1 MPGPKASEELRRET
15 ILRAAFAI
23 AARDR
28 LGGVTVR
35 AVAERARVSTGLVF
49 FYFES
54 KDALLEALLGWLLEH
69 TLVAGEMPKVVAAAG
84 TPADRMLAVLRRD
97 VERLP
102 RQRARVELFFDY
114 WVLGTRQ
121 PAIRRMIRAALDRY
135 RDAFVPLAR
144 DIVAATPQ
152 FWGSVTPDALAT
164 VAASFVEGCAL
175 RVVLDPETFDVETYM
190 ATLATLVAS
199 PARVASGLA
208 GVGSSRAAPTF
219 A

>member
-1 MPGPKASEELRRET
+1 MPGPKAPEEQRRES
-15 ILRAAFAI
+15 ILRAAFVV
-23 AARDR
+23 AARER

-35 AVAERARVSTGLVF
+35 AVAEQARVSTGLVF

-54 KDALLEALLGWLLEH
+54 KDALLEALLAWILRH
-69 TLVAGEMPKVVAAAG
+69 TLVAGELPSVVRFSVS
-84 TPADRMLAVLRRD
+84 PAERMLAVLRRD

-102 RQRARVELFFDY
+102 RQRERVELFFDY

-144 DIVAATPQ
+144 DIVAASPQ
-152 FWGSVTPDALAT
+152 FWGAVTAEALAT

-175 RVVLDPETFDVETYM
+175 RVVLDPEGFDVETYM

-199 PARVASGLA
+199 PARVTAQA
-208 GVGSSRAAPTF
+208 MHAAHTALPAPF
-219 A
+219 

>member
-1 MPGPKASEELRRET
+1 LPGPKRPEDQRRES
-15 ILRAAFAI
+15 ILRAAFKV

-69 TLVAGEMPKVVAAAG
+69 TLVAGELPHVAQSAG
-84 TPADRMLAVLRRD
+84 SPAERMLAVLRRD

-102 RQRARVELFFDY
+102 RQRDRVELFFDY

-144 DIVAATPQ
+144 DIVGTAPG
-152 FWGSVTPDALAT
+152 FWGPVTPEALAT

-175 RVVLDPETFDVETYM
+175 RVVLDPETFDVDTYM

-199 PARVASGLA
+199 PAHVA
-208 GVGSSRAAPTF
+208 AAVP
-219 A
+219 

>member
-1 MPGPKASEELRRET
+1 MPGPKRPEDQRRES
-15 ILRAAFAI
+15 ILRAAFKV

-28 LGGVTVR
+28 LGGVPVR

-54 KDALLEALLGWLLEH
+54 KDALLEALLAWLLEH
-69 TLVAGEMPKVVAAAG
+69 TLVAGELPYRVRSAG
-84 TPADRMLAVLRRD
+84 SPAERMLAVLRRD

-102 RQRARVELFFDY
+102 RQRERVELFFDY

-135 RDAFVPLAR
+135 RDAFVPLAL
-144 DIVAATPQ
+144 DIVAASPQ
-152 FWGSVTPDALAT
+152 VWGSVSAEALAT

-175 RVVLDPETFDVETYM
+175 RVVLDPDTFDVETYM

-199 PARVASGLA
+199 PERITAVAAAR
-208 GVGSSRAAPTF
+208 
-219 A
+219 